1 MGKWL
6 AGAGLVLLVILLLLW
21 RQLDTSSATPAP
33 KEAPAPAPVAAVPA
47 PSTREAPVQVAQAD
61 TPAPAAGSGEVK
73 KMDPESDD
81 FFFKHDE
88 MVVPRLS
95 REAVKCIEGHV
106 EKADDRNKNVV
117 IKFKQHV
124 RNGKVEITDVE
135 VERST
140 LTDPALQACFL
151 QQIRNAGWTDA
162 AMPDWD
168 QEDQIK
174 LGFRQLKKYTKANT
188 DYVGEEAPPMMPK
201 PASHP

>member
-6 AGAGLVLLVILLLLW
+6 LGAGIALLVILLLLW
-21 RQLDTSSATPAP
+21 RQLDSSSATPAP
-33 KEAPAPAPVAAVPA
+33 TEAAAPEVAAPKAAPLKAAPATQVAVAAPAPAGDPP
-47 PSTREAPVQVAQAD
+47 
-61 TPAPAAGSGEVK
+61 K
-73 KMDPESDD
+73 KMDPQSDD

-95 REAVKCIEGHV
+95 REAVKCIEGHT
-106 EKADDRNKNVV
+106 EKIDDRNKSVV

-140 LTDPALQACFL
+140 LTDPALEACFL
-151 QQIRNAGWTDA
+151 QQIRNSGWTDA

-174 LGFRQLKKYTKANT
+174 LGFRQLKKYTRANI

-201 PASHP
+201 PAGH